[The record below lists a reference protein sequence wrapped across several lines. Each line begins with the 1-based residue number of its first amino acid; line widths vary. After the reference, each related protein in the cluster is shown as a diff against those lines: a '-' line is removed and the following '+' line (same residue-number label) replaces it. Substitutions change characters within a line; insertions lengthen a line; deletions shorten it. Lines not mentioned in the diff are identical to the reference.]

1 MKEIPLDE
9 NYNQQRF
16 LHNNKFISLEE
27 NGMLYLLYITDFRI
41 KDALSPIEFEKDK
54 IRDIILYQR
63 KLTFLKDHEAE
74 LLKSAQSS
82 GKIKWNQK

>member
-1 MKEIPLDE
+1 
-9 NYNQQRF
+9 
-16 LHNNKFISLEE
+16 
-27 NGMLYLLYITDFRI
+27 LLYITDFRI

-74 LLKSAQSS
+74 LLKSAQAK
-82 GKIKWNQK
+82 GKIKWKQK